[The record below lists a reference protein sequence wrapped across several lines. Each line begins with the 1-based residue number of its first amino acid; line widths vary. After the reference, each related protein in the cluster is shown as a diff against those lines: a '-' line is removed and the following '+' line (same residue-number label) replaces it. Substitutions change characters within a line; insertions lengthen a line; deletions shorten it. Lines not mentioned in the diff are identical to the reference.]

1 MRLRPG
7 DVKNGPDDAGADE
20 LEKALHAEMGDES
33 PPKIRGEFFA
43 DFGQQVHDAAA
54 DADVARR
61 LNVKI
66 EWGTTGAP
74 VRAEMTPHTVDLAPR
89 SCPNFVVEGNG
100 RKPARVAQVEPRD
113 ADGPA
118 GDQRS
123 AALRE
128 TIGAPQRCR
137 ILVDDGAGAVPHV
150 RREDGKLPS
159 QGDADDDLFSDAP
172 AAGVGMRRDLDGDAA
187 KKQASAG
194 PAHDE
199 MKKKKEGDN
208 ARLMPFGNDTQG
220 AQVDGGP
227 SSDFVAGLLDARKR
241 WRIAQE
247 NSAVLLHKNKRVRS
261 NLGGG
266 EVSSIGRS
274 AASTAG
280 GGAHWF
286 RSCAAI
292 CCCSASGTE
301 QVPSSLRTTWPRWM
315 SPHSWS

>member
-1 MRLRPG
+1 MQAKRGVGLNH
-7 DVKNGPDDAGADE
+7 V
-20 LEKALHAEMGDES
+20 LES
-33 PPKIRGEFFA
+33 
-43 DFGQQVHDAAA
+43 AA
-54 DADVARR
+54 R

-66 EWGTTGAP
+66 EWGGTGSP
-74 VRAEMTPHTVDLAPR
+74 VRAEMTPATVDLATR
-89 SCPNFVVEGNG
+89 SRPNFVVEGNG

-150 RREDGKLPS
+150 RREEGKLPF

-194 PAHDE
+194 PARDE

-208 ARLMPFGNDTQG
+208 ARLMPVGNDTQG

-286 RSCAAI
+286 MSCAAI
-292 CCCSASGTE
+292 CCCSATGTE
-301 QVPSSLRTTWPRWM
+301 QVPSSLRTTRPRWM

>member
-1 MRLRPG
+1 MQAKRGVGLNHVLDSAARL
-7 DVKNGPDDAGADE
+7 DAEIDW
-20 LEKALHAEMGDES
+20 
-33 PPKIRGEFFA
+33 GE
-43 DFGQQVHDAAA
+43 
-54 DADVARR
+54 
-61 LNVKI
+61 
-66 EWGTTGAP
+66 TGAA
-74 VRAEMTPHTVDLAPR
+74 VRAEMAPHTVDLPPR
-89 SCPNFVVEGNG
+89 SRPNFFVEGNG

-150 RREDGKLPS
+150 RREEGKLPF

-194 PAHDE
+194 PARDE

-208 ARLMPFGNDTQG
+208 ARLMPVGNDTQG